1 MANGPGAPNL
11 QALKDSVIIAA
22 TARQDQFNLYNEAR
36 AAGDLSGLTAH
47 YQGYQT
53 ALQVEQKAN
62 AVLAQ
67 NILNSPTLVT
77 DLAMLSQANE
87 KLSAAAAS
95 LKATTTALNEFT
107 QAATAV
113 LTVLGAIALL

>member
-1 MANGPGAPNL
+1 MGTALGTPNL
-11 QALKDSVIIAA
+11 QALTDAATIAA
-22 TARQDQFNLYNEAR
+22 AARQNEFNLYNAAR
-36 AAGDLSGLTAH
+36 AAGDLNGLTTH

-67 NILNSPTLVT
+67 NILNSPALVT
-77 DLAMLSQANE
+77 DLAMLAQGNLQ
-87 KLSAAAAS
+87 LSAAATA
-95 LKATTTALNEFT
+95 LQGATTALNQFI
-107 QAATAV
+107 QAANAV